1 MFFEK
6 KFTKQSIYLNRIPK
20 ILPIDFD
27 RLKKEIK
34 KYHNKK
40 FKKSNTDFSP
50 FFNYYHIPD
59 TIDIIWIRDYI
70 KDFFDLK
77 TKKTLVHK
85 KTCFLWMKKNEYINS
100 HQHIDL
106 YDIEES
112 PDFSFI
118 VCVSCGNN
126 YPKYIEYEYECG
138 RKKHGK
144 YRQYYQEKSIIGF
157 NSELMHSFS
166 KNLNKE
172 ETINLSFRFQII

>member
-6 KFTKQSIYLNRIPK
+6 ELTKQSIYISRIPK
-20 ILPIDFD
+20 DLPINFD

-34 KYHNKK
+34 KYHKKK
-40 FKKSNTDFSP
+40 FKKSDTDFSP

-70 KDFFDLK
+70 RDFFLQK
-77 TKKTLVHK
+77 TKRHLIIKN
-85 KTCFLWMKKNEYINS
+85 TCFLWMKKNEQINT

-106 YDIEES
+106 YNIEES

-118 VCVSCGNN
+118 LNISGGYK
-126 YPKYIEYEYECG
+126 YPKYIEFDYEGG

-144 YRQYYQEKSIIGF
+144 YRQYYQEKSIVGF
-157 NSELMHSFS
+157 NSEMMHSFN